1 MRKLRQIFLA
11 PIPMGR
17 LVLENV
23 LVGTLMGALV
33 GLALRGYLGYLDQI
47 QMDWAIFLLVG
58 LLIGLFS
65 GFARQSHQQFKLFG
79 EKMTTTLRRSQK
91 QLVTTEERYKKLLER
106 ANDLIFLLDEKS
118 CFVEMN
124 GKFEEIFGYRRD
136 QWIGRSFYDL
146 VPGNFRDEAIKYCW
160 ETLKGGSPRFEL
172 DTVRADG
179 RVINLALANS
189 PIRNAEGEITGVM
202 GIARDISESKK
213 LEELQNRFVSHVS
226 HELRTP
232 LTAMGEFVSILTDEI
247 PGELNQSQRDYCKK
261 IGFNIERLTRIIE
274 NLLLISRADEGKIT
288 LEKEPVD
295 LGVLVRQ
302 VRDTLAPSADRKRI
316 TLEME
321 IEENLTEIYA
331 DPNRISQVI
340 TNLAAN
346 ALKFTPEN
354 GKVTIGVRDRESS
367 VELWVRDTGI
377 GISPQD
383 QERIFDRF
391 QQIRHRPTFGTGG
404 TGLGLAISR
413 EIVFLHRGSIRVES
427 EVGSGSVFYVAL
439 PKALAPRVLLVDDDP
454 DLIEMYKDFL
464 SDLHYRIS
472 VAYNGA
478 EAVKLALEE
487 NPDLIILDI
496 VMPQM
501 NGYEV
506 LGRLKQNQLTCNIPV
521 IILTGYGID
530 RHRIGALGKEIL
542 PALKKPI
549 SMNEFVGAVV
559 SVLEKDT
566 SAYQLNDQRE
576 LTGDDQGSQ
585 DAVIG
590 G

>member
-1 MRKLRQIFLA
+1 MPDKIRQLLLK
-11 PIPMGR
+11 PVSLGR

-33 GLALRGYLGYLDQI
+33 GVVLRGYLRYLNQLEL
-47 QMDWAIFLLVG
+47 DWAIFILVG

-65 GFARQSHQQFKLFG
+65 GFARQSHQQLKLFG
-79 EKMTTTLRRSQK
+79 DKMTTTLRRSQK
-91 QLVTTEERYKKLLER
+91 QLVSTEERYKNLLDQ

-124 GKFEEIFGYRRD
+124 GKFEDILGYRRD
-136 QWIGRSFYDL
+136 EWLGRSFYDL

-160 ETLKGGSPRFEL
+160 ETLKGGTPRFEL
-172 DTVRADG
+172 ETIRADG
-179 RVINLALANS
+179 RVISLALANS
-189 PIRNAEGEITGVM
+189 PVRNADGEITGIM

-213 LEELQNRFVSHVS
+213 LEELQNKFVSHVS

-232 LTAMGEFVSILTDEI
+232 LTAMGEFISLMLDEI
-247 PGELNQSQRDYCKK
+247 PGELNDTQKDYCKRV
-261 IGFNIERLTRIIE
+261 GLNIERLTRIIE
-274 NLLLISRADEGKIT
+274 NLLLISRVDEGKII
-288 LEKEPVD
+288 LEKELVD
-295 LGVLVRQ
+295 LGELVGQ
-302 VRDTLAPSADRKRI
+302 VKDTMAPTAARGEVA
-316 TLEME
+316 LETE
-321 IEENLTEIYA
+321 IEAALPRIYA

-340 TNLAAN
+340 TNLVAN
-346 ALKFTPEN
+346 ALKFTPKN
-354 GKVTIGVRDRESS
+354 GRVTIGVRDRETS
-367 VELWVRDTGI
+367 VELLVRDTGV

-383 QERIFDRF
+383 QDRIFDRF
-391 QQIRHRPTFGTGG
+391 QQIRHRPTFGGGG

-427 EVGSGSVFYVAL
+427 EVGAGSVFSVTL

-464 SDLHYRIS
+464 GPLHYRVS

-521 IILTGYGID
+521 IILTGYGLD
-530 RHRIGALGKEIL
+530 QNRMGMLGKDIL
-542 PALKKPI
+542 PALRKPI
-549 SMNEFVGAVV
+549 SMNEFVSAVV
-559 SVLEKDT
+559 SVLEKDAKP
-566 SAYQLNDQRE
+566 SKPINIGE
-576 LTGDDQGSQ
+576 LIENEQGN
-585 DAVIG
+585 
-590 G
+590 